1 MAIIQTRG
9 LTKYYGRNRGVENI
23 DLKIN
28 EGEIFGF
35 LGPNGAG
42 KTTTI
47 RLLLHLIKPTKGE
60 IFIFGKKLE
69 KNYVEILENI
79 GYLPGS
85 LSLYEKMTGK
95 QLLNFSKCFYKDFD
109 EKFTKKLIE
118 RLNCDIEKPF
128 KNLSSGNK
136 QKIGILLALFHKPK
150 ILILDEPTIG
160 LDPLIQNEFYKILF
174 EVKKEGTT
182 IFFSS
187 HNLPE
192 VEKVCDRIGI
202 IKEGRLIDVET
213 IEEIRGHRKKEVE
226 IYFKGKYQK
235 EEFLRIKDVE
245 LIDAQD
251 YYLHLLLPST
261 SINQLLVLLKKYN
274 IKDINF
280 SYPDLEEIFLKY
292 YEKEK

>member
-1 MAIIQTRG
+1 
-9 LTKYYGRNRGVENI
+9 
-23 DLKIN
+23 LKIN

-79 GYLPGS
+79 GYLPGN

-95 QLLNFSKCFYKDFD
+95 QLLNFSKTFYEGFD
-109 EKFTKKLIE
+109 KKFTKKLIE
-118 RLNCDIEKPF
+118 RLNCDVERPF

-160 LDPLIQNEFYKILF
+160 LDPLIQNEFYKILS
-174 EVKKEGTT
+174 EIKKEGTT

-192 VEKVCDRIGI
+192 VEKICDRIGI
-202 IKEGRLIDVET
+202 IKEGRLIEVET
-213 IEEIRGHRKKEVE
+213 IEEIRSHRKKEVE
-226 IYFKGKYQK
+226 IYFKEKYQK
-235 EEFLRIKDVE
+235 EKFLRIKDVE